1 MRGEQPAERATDDQ
15 RTTRHAVLEL
25 AAELATER
33 TAATAAYQKI
43 ERDQQKQQR
52 ILEAPGGPEEAFGRE
67 DVAGVEHEE
76 NDRERA
82 RSGEQAEHEQQ
93 STERLGQP
101 DDDDPEQTRLV
112 ADVCEDGG
120 EPFEPGAAEPAEQ
133 LLASMRNEDQAEADA
148 QCRLYA
154 GREPL
159 VDRA

>member
-25 AAELATER
+25 AAELAIER

-52 ILEAPGGPEEAFGRE
+52 ILEAPGGPEEAFV
-67 DVAGVEHEE
+67 DGVEHED
-76 NDRERA
+76 NDRERG

-101 DDDDPEQTRLV
+101 DDDDPEQ
-112 ADVCEDGG
+112 
-120 EPFEPGAAEPAEQ
+120 
-133 LLASMRNEDQAEADA
+133 
-148 QCRLYA
+148 
-154 GREPL
+154 
-159 VDRA
+159 